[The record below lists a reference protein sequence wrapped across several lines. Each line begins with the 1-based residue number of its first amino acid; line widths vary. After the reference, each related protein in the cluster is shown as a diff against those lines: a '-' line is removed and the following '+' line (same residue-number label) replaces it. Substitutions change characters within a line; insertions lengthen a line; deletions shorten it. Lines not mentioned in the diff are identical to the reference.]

1 MDQHKLQQLQQLIE
15 SAYLS
20 LKEAREYFASTPDV
34 SSIVGAGR
42 DLPLHSGNIIE
53 TSDGSIVQGYF
64 DGQQMVGDDEKKYS
78 VPANYASKSKL
89 VEGDR
94 LKLTI
99 KHDGT
104 FMFKQ
109 IAPVERKRLKGVLFH
124 DEDTDQYRVVA
135 EERSYRVLTA
145 SVTYFKGQPRDEV
158 ILLVPKDRPSLW
170 GAVEHI
176 MKSSA
181 SATPAPH
188 ASESIRQPEPS
199 VSQPQTSQPTQPIQ
213 PQEDPLFSTFETL

>member
-1 MDQHKLQQLQQLIE
+1 MEQKEIQQLQQLVE

-20 LKEAREYFASTPDV
+20 LKEAREMFGSSPDSAFIHKMPSQLAHPAS
-34 SSIVGAGR
+34 
-42 DLPLHSGNIIE
+42 IE
-53 TSDGSIVQGYF
+53 VSDGSIVQGYF
-64 DGQQMVGDDEKKYS
+64 DGQQMIGDDAKKYS
-78 VPANYASKSKL
+78 IPANYASKSKL

-109 IAPVERKRLKGVLFH
+109 ISPVERKRLKGTLFH
-124 DEDTDQYRVVA
+124 DEETDQFRVVA

-145 SVTYFKGQPRDEV
+145 SVTYFKGQPKDEV
-158 ILLVPKDRPSLW
+158 ILLVPKDHPSLW

-176 MKSSA
+176 MKSS
-181 SATPAPH
+181 SSSFIPVPH
-188 ASESIRQPEPS
+188 TISQALPDPQPNPTSMTQPQPEDK
-199 VSQPQTSQPTQPIQ
+199 QN
-213 PQEDPLFSTFETL
+213 EDPLLSTFDSI